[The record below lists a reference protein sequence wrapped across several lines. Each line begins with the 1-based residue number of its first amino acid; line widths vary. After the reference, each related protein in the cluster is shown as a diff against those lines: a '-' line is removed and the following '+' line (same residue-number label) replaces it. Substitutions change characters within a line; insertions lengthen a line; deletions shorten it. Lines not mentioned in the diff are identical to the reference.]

1 MASVSLPK
9 AGTWV
14 LPKPFDGSVGCSL
27 DTFPREYSDCLE
39 VNGFVSVA
47 SGASDT
53 VDSASRDNMTRMAL
67 FILKRS
73 LMGSAAVMLESL
85 SDAERSSRV
94 DIERALK
101 TRFGD

>member
-1 MASVSLPK
+1 MILPK

-27 DTFPREYSDCLE
+27 DTFLREYTDCLE

-47 SGASDT
+47 SGAFDT
-53 VDSASRDNMTRMAL
+53 VDSASRDSMTRMAL

-73 LMGSAAVMLESL
+73 LTGCPCQYTIGYGCVGD
-85 SDAERSSRV
+85 SDAPTSY
-94 DIERALK
+94 
-101 TRFGD
+101 F